1 MTVMAHQKTVNVV
14 KFSPNGKIIASASQ
28 DKTIKIW
35 TSKELKLLETLKG
48 HISGIWDLDFSK

>member
-35 TSKELKLLETLKG
+35 TSKELKLL
-48 HISGIWDLDFSK
+48 